1 MLSYQVITNYKHDMR
16 VIQGLLFL
24 YMIMFNNTN
33 NTETIYTMDNQQDN
47 KEAKPPNR
55 LFGHKAVFGVGVALG
70 VLTSPM
76 IVPTAL
82 ATVGFTS
89 AGVVGGSVAAGMQA
103 SIGNVVAGSAFAVC
117 QSIAMGGSIPTA
129 VSAVSGVT
137 TGTIGYIGSR
147 LLRRQNKTEIASKL

>member
-1 MLSYQVITNYKHDMR
+1 
-16 VIQGLLFL
+16 
-24 YMIMFNNTN
+24 
-33 NTETIYTMDNQQDN
+33 MDNQQNN
-47 KEAKPPNR
+47 KEARSHKK

-70 VLTSPM
+70 VLTTPI

-103 SIGNVVAGSAFAVC
+103 SVGNVVAGSAFSVC
-117 QSIAMGGSIPTA
+117 QSIAMGGSVPTV

-147 LLRRQNKTEIASKL
+147 LLRRQNKTEVVSKL